1 MVYIWLCSDDGR
13 RWVGIV
19 PGTQHNHDKPA
30 PHVMSSKVKE
40 DIQRVVSNDSTKTTK
55 DIMKGLGIGYVPA
68 KASAPAANA
77 DHVRKERK
85 MALGK
90 FTSVHKELRPL
101 GFFVLTKF
109 ERICYLL
116 LHFAILA

>member
-1 MVYIWLCSDDGR
+1 MEGDGLVLYQALNIITINQLR
-13 RWVGIV
+13 
-19 PGTQHNHDKPA
+19 
-30 PHVMSSKVKE
+30 MSSKVKE

-68 KASAPAANA
+68 EASAPAANA

-109 ERICYLL
+109 ERKWKANSCTMTARISVNK
-116 LHFAILA
+116 